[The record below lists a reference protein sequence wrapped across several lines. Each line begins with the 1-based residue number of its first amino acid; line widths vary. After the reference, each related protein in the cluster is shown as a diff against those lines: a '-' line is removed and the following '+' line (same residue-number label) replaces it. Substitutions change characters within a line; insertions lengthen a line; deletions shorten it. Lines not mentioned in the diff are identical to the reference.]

1 MFGTV
6 MSWSPLLKLK
16 DSVSHILTSPGL
28 DAICGPNRRRKK
40 KKKRE
45 SPPCEEL
52 PKICE
57 NNVLLDR
64 WKKRFRVKNILRVF
78 MFKSCWVYC
87 LKILRDEANFDLLND

>member
-1 MFGTV
+1 
-6 MSWSPLLKLK
+6 LKLK

-64 WKKRFRVKNILRVF
+64 
-78 MFKSCWVYC
+78 
-87 LKILRDEANFDLLND
+87 